1 MITGTLRVA
10 AIVLGIVLAVVA
22 VSELDDWREGRRR
35 MNDAQVAAN
44 ADTARRMTDSIALTD
59 ESLVPRIEYVERW
72 NTRTR
77 IDTLRIPDTVKA
89 VLRSCVQMAAECSTR
104 RRQDSV
110 RVANLSEQIRGLERA
125 VVSARAGPRF
135 SPSIAPGWSPMDR
148 VPVLRAGAELRLF
161 RKVSATATGD
171 LTFYRDSIGQSAF
184 VGLTYRFR

>member
-1 MITGTLRVA
+1 MIGGTLKLL
-10 AIVLGIVLAVVA
+10 AIILGIVLSVVA

-35 MNDAQVAAN
+35 LNDAKIVAD

-59 ESLVPRIEYVERW
+59 AQLVPRIEYVTRW
-72 NTRTR
+72 RTR
-77 IDTLRIPDTVKA
+77 VDVERLPVPDTVKA
-89 VLRSCVQMAAECSTR
+89 VLRSCVQLSAECATR

-110 RVANLSEQIRGLERA
+110 RVANLNDQIRGLEKA

-135 SPSIAPGWSPMDR
+135 SPFVAPGWSPIER

-171 LTFYRDSIGQSAF
+171 LTFFRDSVGKAAF
-184 VGLTYRFR
+184 VGLTYRFK

>member
-1 MITGTLRVA
+1 MIGGTFKAVGIGL
-10 AIVLGIVLAVVA
+10 AIVLGIIA

-35 MNDAQVAAN
+35 LNDAKITAN
-44 ADTARRMTDSIALTD
+44 ADTARVMTDSIAITD

-89 VLRSCVQMAAECSTR
+89 VLRSCVQLAAECSTR

-110 RVANLSEQIRGLERA
+110 RVANLNEQIRGLEKA

-135 SPSIAPGWSPMDR
+135 SPSLAPGWNPLDR

-171 LTFYRDSIGQSAF
+171 LAFYRDSVAKSAF
-184 VGLTYRFR
+184 VGLTYRFK